1 MRDGPVARFSQV
13 SRVSRIRTMQALLD
27 NLKAK
32 FPDAILAVHIDAA
45 RAETSLSV
53 AAPRLLDLARYLHDA
68 PEAAFDQLTDIC
80 SVDYPEDQLRF
91 EVVYHLHSLP
101 LGQRLRLK
109 ARITEDDPTIASVTG
124 IWKGAEFLERE
135 VYDMMGIRFSGHP
148 DLRRI
153 LMPEDYAEGYPLRK
167 DFPTEGRGWR
177 SEFDF
182 IPRMDDALLD
192 VTESEIP
199 EEQKSVFRAE
209 PGLPNS
215 RRKEELLLNMGPQH
229 PSTHGVLRVVLELD
243 GERIVKATPDLG
255 YLHRGVEKLAEGLTY
270 MQIIPHTDRLD
281 YVCAMANN
289 YAYVRSV
296 EKLLDITVPVRAEY
310 IRTIV
315 AEMQRIIGHLFWLG
329 TQALDIGAMTVFFWT
344 FREREILLDM
354 FEKLCGARLTLN
366 YYRIGGVDSDFTPE
380 LVQRMKA
387 FLDTFPEK
395 VKEYDSLIA
404 SNRIWLGRT
413 KNVAVLSAEDAIN
426 FGCTGPV
433 LRGSGVAYDI
443 RKAEPYGVYDKVD
456 WEVPIGKNGDTYD
469 RYWIRME
476 EMRQSARIIAQCLDQ
491 LPSGAIMAEAPQY
504 IPPPKELVMRDMESL
519 IHHFIIYTQG
529 IKPPKAETYCA
540 TEAPKG
546 ELGFFI
552 VSDGSPRP
560 YRMKIRSPSFVH
572 MGAFDHMAR
581 GYLISDIITIFGTY
595 DIVMGE
601 CDR

>member
-1 MRDGPVARFSQV
+1 
-13 SRVSRIRTMQALLD
+13 MQALLD
-27 NLKAK
+27 SLKAK
-32 FPDAILAVHIDAA
+32 FPDAILATHVDAA
-45 RAETSLSV
+45 RAETSVSV
-53 AAPRLLDLARYLHDA
+53 SDTRLLEIARYLYDDPA
-68 PEAAFDQLTDIC
+68 AAFDQLTDIC

-101 LGQRLRLK
+101 LRQRLRLK
-109 ARITEDDPTIASVTG
+109 VRLTEDDPTIASVTG

-135 VYDMMGIRFSGHP
+135 VFDMMGIRFSGHP

-182 IPRMDDALLD
+182 IPRLDEPPLD
-192 VTESEIP
+192 VIENEIP
-199 EEQKSVFRAE
+199 EEQKNAFRAE
-209 PGLPNS
+209 PGLPGS

-255 YLHRGVEKLAEGLTY
+255 YLHRGVEKLSEGLTY

-281 YVCAMANN
+281 YVCAMSNN
-289 YAYVRSV
+289 YAYVRAV
-296 EKLLDITVPVRAEY
+296 EKLLEITVPVRAEY

-387 FLDTFPEK
+387 FLQTFPEK

-433 LRGSGVAYDI
+433 LRGSGVAYDV
-443 RKAEPYGVYDKVD
+443 RKVEPYGVYDKVEWD
-456 WEVPIGKNGDTYD
+456 VPIGKNGDTYD

-476 EMRQSARIIAQCLDQ
+476 EMRQSARIIAQCLEQ
-491 LPSGAIMAEAPQY
+491 LPTGPIMAEAPQY

-560 YRMKIRSPSFVH
+560 YRLKIRSPSFVH

>member
-1 MRDGPVARFSQV
+1 
-13 SRVSRIRTMQALLD
+13 MQALL
-27 NLKAK
+27 NSLKTK
-32 FPDAILAVHIDAA
+32 FPDAILATRVDAA
-45 RAETSLSV
+45 RAETTLSV
-53 AAPRLLDLARYLHDA
+53 ASERLLEIARYLRDE
-68 PEAAFDQLTDIC
+68 PEAAFDHLTDIC

-101 LGQRLRLK
+101 LRQRLRLK
-109 ARITEDDPTIASVTG
+109 ARLTEDDPTIASVTG

-153 LMPEDYAEGYPLRK
+153 LMPEDYDEGYPLRK

-177 SEFDF
+177 SRFEF
-182 IPRMDDALLD
+182 IPRLD
-192 VTESEIP
+192 EASIDVIESEFS

-209 PGLPNS
+209 PDVPS
-215 RRKEELLLNMGPQH
+215 SQRKEELLLNMGPQH
-229 PSTHGVLRVVLELD
+229 PSTHGVLRVVLMLD
-243 GERIVKATPDLG
+243 GERVVKATPDLG
-255 YLHRGVEKLAEGLTY
+255 YLHRGVEKLCEGLTY

-289 YAYVRSV
+289 YAYVRAV
-296 EKLLDITVPVRAEY
+296 EKLLEIEAPIRAEY

-344 FREREILLDM
+344 FRERETLLDM

-366 YYRIGGVDSDFTPE
+366 YYRIGGVDSDFTSE

-387 FLDTFPEK
+387 FLDSFPEK

-413 KNVAVLSAEDAIN
+413 KNIALLSAEDAIS

-433 LRGSGVAYDI
+433 LRGSGVAYDV

-491 LPSGAIMAEAPQY
+491 LPAGPIMAESAQY

-529 IKPPKAETYCA
+529 IKPPKTETYCA

-560 YRMKIRSPSFVH
+560 YRMKIRAPSFVH

-595 DIVMGE
+595 DVVMGE

>member
-1 MRDGPVARFSQV
+1 MK
-13 SRVSRIRTMQALLD
+13 ALLD
-27 NLKAK
+27 NLKTQ
-32 FPDAILAVHIDAA
+32 FPDAILATRVDAA
-45 RAETSLSV
+45 RAETSVSV
-53 AAPRLLDLARYLHDA
+53 AAARLLDIARYLHDA
-68 PEAAFDQLTDIC
+68 PEAAFDHLTDIC
-80 SVDYPEDQLRF
+80 SVDYPEDRMRF

-101 LGQRLRLK
+101 LQQRLRLK
-109 ARITEDDPTIASVTG
+109 ARITEDDPAIASVTG
-124 IWKGAEFLERE
+124 IWKGADFLERE

-153 LMPEDYAEGYPLRK
+153 LLPEDYAEGYPLRK
-167 DFPTEGRGWR
+167 DFPAEGRGWR
-177 SEFDF
+177 SQFDF
-182 IPRMDDALLD
+182 IPRFDEAPLD
-192 VTESEIP
+192 IVESEIS
-199 EEQKSVFRAE
+199 EEQKDTFRTE
-209 PGLPNS
+209 PGAPGPG
-215 RRKEELLLNMGPQH
+215 RKEELLLNMGPQH
-229 PSTHGVLRVVLELD
+229 PSTHGVLRVVLMLD
-243 GERIVKATPDLG
+243 GERVVKATPDLG

-270 MQIIPHTDRLD
+270 MQMIPHTDRLD
-281 YVCAMANN
+281 YVCAMSNN
-289 YAYVRSV
+289 YAYVRAV
-296 EKLLDITVPVRAEY
+296 EKLLEITVPIRAEY
-310 IRTIV
+310 VRTIV

-344 FREREILLDM
+344 FREREVLLDM

-380 LVQRMKA
+380 LVQRMKS
-387 FLDTFPEK
+387 FLDVFPEK

-404 SNRIWLGRT
+404 ANRIWLGRT
-413 KNVAVLSAEDAIN
+413 KNVALLSAEDAIN

-443 RKAEPYGVYDKVD
+443 RKAEPYGVYDKVE

-476 EMRQSARIIAQCLDQ
+476 EMRQSARIIAQCFDQ
-491 LPSGAIMAEAPQY
+491 LPEGPIMAEAPQY

-560 YRMKIRSPSFVH
+560 YRLKIRSPSFVH

-581 GYLISDIITIFGTY
+581 GYLISDVITIFGTY
-595 DIVMGE
+595 DVVMGE

>member
-1 MRDGPVARFSQV
+1 
-13 SRVSRIRTMQALLD
+13 MQTLLD
-27 NLKAK
+27 NLKTK
-32 FPDAILAVHIDAA
+32 FPDAILAVHVDAA
-45 RAETSLSV
+45 RAETSISV
-53 AAPRLLDLARYLHDA
+53 AAMRLLDLARYLHDT

-80 SVDYPEDQLRF
+80 AVDYPEDQLRF

-101 LGQRLRLK
+101 FGHRLRLK
-109 ARITEDDPTIASVTG
+109 ARITEDDPRIASVTG

-135 VYDMMGIRFSGHP
+135 VYDMMGIRFTGHP

-192 VTESEIP
+192 VVENEIP
-199 EEQKSVFRAE
+199 EEQKNAFRAE

-215 RRKEELLLNMGPQH
+215 RRQEELLLNMGPQH

-281 YVCAMANN
+281 YVCAMSNN

-296 EKLLDITVPVRAEY
+296 EKLLDITVPIRAEY

-344 FREREILLDM
+344 FRERETLLDM
-354 FEKLCGARLTLN
+354 FETLCGARLTLN

-380 LVQRMKA
+380 LVQRMNA

-476 EMRQSARIIAQCLDQ
+476 EMGQSARIIAQCLDQ